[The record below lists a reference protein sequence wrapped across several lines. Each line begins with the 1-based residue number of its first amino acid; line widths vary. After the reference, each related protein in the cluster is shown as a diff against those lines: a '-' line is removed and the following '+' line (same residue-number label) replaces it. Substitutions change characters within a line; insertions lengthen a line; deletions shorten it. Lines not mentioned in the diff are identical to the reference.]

1 MNYFNIIVSN
11 INIGKY
17 KKNFNITDNVAF
29 ISTIANMVYG
39 AAFIK

>member
-11 INIGKY
+11 INIENI
-17 KKNFNITDNVAF
+17 KKNSNITDNVAF
-29 ISTIANMVYG
+29 INTIANIVYG